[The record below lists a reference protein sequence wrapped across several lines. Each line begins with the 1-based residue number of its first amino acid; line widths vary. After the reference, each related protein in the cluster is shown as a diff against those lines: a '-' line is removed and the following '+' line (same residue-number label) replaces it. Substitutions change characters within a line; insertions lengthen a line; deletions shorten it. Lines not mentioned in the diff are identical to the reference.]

1 MKNIYI
7 ENNCGFRLNLLFKI
21 GKECFENIQR
31 PNEGQKQLG
40 KCEILHFCKLEIG
53 YIYRIIASTA
63 LSGTDPI
70 KRTAV
75 NGKICIK
82 ECLKFEK
89 AQVVCC
95 SLPQNIYFRLT
106 STNSFHCDM
115 YFRNLSH
122 FLVEMQSY
130 RSTTQKIEQ
139 KIATPAMRS
148 TIWPNSF

>member
-1 MKNIYI
+1 MKQNDKFDSKY
-7 ENNCGFRLNLLFKI
+7 
-21 GKECFENIQR
+21 
-31 PNEGQKQLG
+31 
-40 KCEILHFCKLEIG
+40 FCKLEKG

-89 AQVVCC
+89 TQVVCY
-95 SLPQNIYFRLT
+95 SLPKNIYFRLT

-115 YFRNLSH
+115 YFRNLSY

-139 KIATPAMRS
+139 KIATPATRS